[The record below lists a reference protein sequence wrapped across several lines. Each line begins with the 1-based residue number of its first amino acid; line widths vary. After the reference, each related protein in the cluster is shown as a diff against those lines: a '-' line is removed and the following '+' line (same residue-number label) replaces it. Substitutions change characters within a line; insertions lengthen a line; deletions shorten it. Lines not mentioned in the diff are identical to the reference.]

1 MKINEVEELAAV
13 LWEKDSNK
21 IMEPMYKQGVPKAV
35 SVAVAE
41 VARQSFS
48 YGFMRG
54 FRAGERHADK

>member
-13 LWEKDSNK
+13 LWEQDSNK
-21 IMEPMYKQGVPKAV
+21 IMEPMHSVPE
-35 SVAVAE
+35 SIGEAVAE